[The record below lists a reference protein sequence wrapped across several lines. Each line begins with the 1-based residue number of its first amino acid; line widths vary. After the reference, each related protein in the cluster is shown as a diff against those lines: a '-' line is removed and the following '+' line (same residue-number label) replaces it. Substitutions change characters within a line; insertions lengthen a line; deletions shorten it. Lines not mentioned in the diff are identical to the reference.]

1 MSSEG
6 SFVGVERLN
15 ASDDRYWKLDE
26 GVARSSDSAGDARR
40 GTVSTG
46 FSTGFSAG
54 FSAGFGA
61 CSGVGTGDLVSGVS
75 SPQLE

>member
-46 FSTGFSAG
+46 FS
-54 FSAGFGA
+54 AGFGA